1 MLVPADLSTWL
12 RAEAAVDGGRL
23 QQGGMVELPEA
34 AGASIMS
41 GQAVAKVLAGRM
53 SELGSDAAA
62 EVRLLK
68 QLAAQ
73 RGQGVGSGNAPSER
87 LYSWNML
94 SPLLAR
100 FGVGLSADDK
110 TLIVAGDEEVRSARI
125 YCASL
130 VLLPDCPCPCFRKPP
145 ALRVCF
151 RLALKMTGPREI
163 SARQIVVNL
172 LQELKDKLPAHK
184 HGRAADANARRSMS
198 QRGYSARAPQTSYSQ
213 PSHRP
218 PDALR
223 QGGNG
228 SRHPYS
234 NTPAVPSRM
243 PQYFS
248 EAPVLSSAYGLNA
261 AAHAQPGGGAPAPL
275 FPPIAGGI
283 PPQPSIHSSY
293 NTKSSREGMPRGSEM
308 PSGPFPVM
316 MVPANSNYEGK
327 LGSYGNYG
335 GNEGANGGYSNVGAM
350 VGGGA
355 PAPPARYE
363 ESLHFANNAGVGHGV
378 GGQVG
383 ALDVRQNGG
392 AIDVRQSGM
401 GMPPGAAGAR
411 IPQGARVLAGAL
423 AASLSMS
430 PSEAAAALAE
440 SRQPLVR
447 RFLAEGMMLAAADRG
462 GQAAEKFLKTL
473 EVQLPPVLAN
483 VGSVSAGVGGL
494 GAGVEEDV
502 ALVLTTAHWGMLSRW
517 PTVALQSC
525 RVLTSI
531 AALLQQPAAG
541 GGAGWNGAGGGSAV
555 NRLVWAWLS
564 ARVSPP
570 VGGAIGAVLSMLRQ
584 HGVAGEHAGNVAGA
598 LAMFMY
604 ELSGQGLGMRQL
616 LAIEIPARA
625 GAGRGGGLLLLS
637 KVVEAMQAHSPTTR
651 EAVLRSGALVEL
663 SHTSM
668 RDASG
673 SGGAA
678 AAAAAAAT
686 GGPAAVQAA
695 VEEIQGGALELLV
708 TLWIAFPNEMLD
720 LQGGGDISRTASA
733 GGGGK
738 EKLWSLLRGAMAPK
752 AAGAAHGAGAD
763 SGETSGEGAA
773 GPGSKLQLRAHALLF
788 RLLESFIAAKSPDSS
803 TAYRA
808 VVSSLLEHYGQ
819 EDVRN
824 LVQTSLGRVLEK
836 TPRMPLGILVEPLMK
851 QVRAWGYTPADL
863 VFHNVLARHPR
874 LEPAQGL
881 MILDMMARVCVAD
894 DRPDCRQSAGKCL
907 AALLDILRDVPSAAD
922 FVDRL
927 GRLVLG
933 IASVVAAPDGSSAV
947 TRVPSGAGGSMSIGV
962 GAAGSQ
968 VPLARK
974 VAMVRLVD
982 CIAKLHSPAYNK
994 HLHAHLLEALTRK
1007 EQLVP
1012 ELACEFEA
1020 LADTLSGKAPK
1031 GDALRD
1037 RAASAKGPRGS
1048 SPALDTAVSRG
1059 GAGGGGGEGSRA
1071 KHGRAGERGKDL
1083 YAQVRGSDDS
1093 VLRSEKNT
1101 PRAEGSPPPDGPPL
1115 QPPTHGDAGG
1125 GHGAA
1130 AADKLA
1136 PLARVP
1142 SGGSKGKGRRRVVGD
1157 GGEGAPNGAE
1167 EQERQKGRGEK
1178 EAAKEA
1184 KVARQRERALKEEEE
1199 RLRLEEEEK
1208 RGPKMSAEER
1218 RAGLAVTMSITI
1230 TLTVTITITMFVAV
1244 ISSIT
1249 IIPITIPGVAPFSR
1263 LRVRAQ
1269 SLLRQIS
1276 HARVR
1281 SLPLPL
1287 HLPQHA
1293 RASRTSAAP
1302 SQSASI
1308 TQAQVP
1314 AARVLS

>member
-1 MLVPADLSTWL
+1 M
-12 RAEAAVDGGRL
+12 
-23 QQGGMVELPEA
+23 
-34 AGASIMS
+34 
-41 GQAVAKVLAGRM
+41 
-53 SELGSDAAA
+53 
-62 EVRLLK
+62 
-68 QLAAQ
+68 
-73 RGQGVGSGNAPSER
+73 
-87 LYSWNML
+87 
-94 SPLLAR
+94 
-100 FGVGLSADDK
+100 
-110 TLIVAGDEEVRSARI
+110 
-125 YCASL
+125 
-130 VLLPDCPCPCFRKPP
+130 
-145 ALRVCF
+145 
-151 RLALKMTGPREI
+151 

-172 LQELKDKLPAHK
+172 LQELKEKLPAQK
-184 HGRAADANARRSMS
+184 HGRVADANTRRSVS

-218 PDALR
+218 PDAFR

-234 NTPAVPSRM
+234 NTPA
-243 PQYFS
+243 
-248 EAPVLSSAYGLNA
+248 
-261 AAHAQPGGGAPAPL
+261 PL
-275 FPPIAGGI
+275 FPPITGGI
-283 PPQPSIHSSY
+283 PPQPSIYSSY
-293 NTKSSREGMPRGSEM
+293 NAKSSREGRPGNSEM
-308 PSGPFPVM
+308 PSGPHPVM
-316 MVPANSNYEGK
+316 MVPANSNYESK
-327 LGSYGNYG
+327 LGGYGSYVGS
-335 GNEGANGGYSNVGAM
+335 EGVNGGYSNVGAM

-363 ESLHFANNAGVGHGV
+363 ESLHFANNAGFGHGV

-383 ALDVRQNGG
+383 ALDVRQ
-392 AIDVRQSGM
+392 SGM
-401 GMPPGAAGAR
+401 GMPPGAAGVR
-411 IPQGARVLAGAL
+411 SPQGARVLAGAL

-440 SRQPLVR
+440 SRQPLLR
-447 RFLAEGMMLAAADRG
+447 RFLAEGMILAAADRG

-473 EVQLPPVLAN
+473 EARLPPVLAN
-483 VGSVSAGVGGL
+483 VGSASAGVGAL
-494 GAGVEEDV
+494 DAGVEEDV

-517 PTVALQSC
+517 PAVALQSC

-531 AALLQQPAAG
+531 AALLQQQAAG
-541 GGAGWNGAGGGSAV
+541 GVGGWNGAGGGSAV

-584 HGVAGEHAGNVAGA
+584 HGVAGEHAGDVAGA
-598 LAMFMY
+598 MAMFMY

-625 GAGRGGGLLLLS
+625 GAGRGGGLMLLS

-651 EAVLRSGALVEL
+651 EALLRSGALVEL

-686 GGPAAVQAA
+686 GGPAAAQAA

-708 TLWIAFPNEMLD
+708 TLWMAFPSEMLD
-720 LQGGGDISRTASA
+720 LQGGGGGGDITRTGSA

-752 AAGAAHGAGAD
+752 AAGAAHGTGAD
-763 SGETSGEGAA
+763 GGETGGEGAA

-788 RLLESFIAAKSPDSS
+788 RLLEFYIAAKSPDSS
-803 TAYRA
+803 TAYRV

-824 LVQTSLGRVLEK
+824 LVQSSLGRVLEK

-851 QVRAWGYTPADL
+851 QVRAWGYSPADL

-894 DRPDCRQSAGKCL
+894 DRPDCRQSAGNCL
-907 AALLDILRDVPSAAD
+907 AALLDILRDLPSAAD

-933 IASVVAAPDGSSAV
+933 IASAVSGPDGSSAV
-947 TRVPSGAGGSMSIGV
+947 TRAPSGAGASMSIGV
-962 GAAGSQ
+962 GAAGSH

-974 VAMVRLVD
+974 VAIVRLVD
-982 CIAKLHSPAYNK
+982 RVAKLHSPAYNK

-1012 ELACEFEA
+1012 ELAREFEA

-1031 GDALRD
+1031 ADALRD
-1037 RAASAKGPRGS
+1037 RAASAKGQRGS
-1048 SPALDTAVSRG
+1048 SPAQDKAVSRG
-1059 GAGGGGGEGSRA
+1059 RGGGGPGEGSRA
-1071 KHGRAGERGKDL
+1071 EHAPVGGRGKDWH
-1083 YAQVRGSDDS
+1083 AQVRGSDDS
-1093 VLRSEKNT
+1093 VLRSEHNT

-1115 QPPTHGDAGG
+1115 QPPTHGDEGG
-1125 GHGAA
+1125 RHGAG

-1136 PLARVP
+1136 PVTRVP
-1142 SGGSKGKGRRRVVGD
+1142 SGGAKGKGRGRDVKSVARE
-1157 GGEGAPNGAE
+1157 GGEGMEGAPNGAE
-1167 EQERQKGRGEK
+1167 EQERQRGRGEK
-1178 EAAKEA
+1178 DAAKEA
-1184 KVARQRERALKEEEE
+1184 KMARRRERVLKEEEEE

-1218 RAGLAVTMSITI
+1218 RAGLAYDYDYDYDYCQDEYYSYDDYC
-1230 TLTVTITITMFVAV
+1230 
-1244 ISSIT
+1244 
-1249 IIPITIPGVAPFSR
+1249 
-1263 LRVRAQ
+1263 
-1269 SLLRQIS
+1269 
-1276 HARVR
+1276 HY
-1281 SLPLPL
+1281 
-1287 HLPQHA
+1287 
-1293 RASRTSAAP
+1293 
-1302 SQSASI
+1302 
-1308 TQAQVP
+1308 
-1314 AARVLS
+1314 